1 MKIYPLILRVDYD
14 YSDKSIIF
22 TNDYWGCMEEILVFN
37 MKTLKI
43 FQLC

>member
-14 YSDKSIIF
+14 YSDKNIIF
-22 TNDYWGCMEEILVFN
+22 ANASWGCMEEILVFYMN
-37 MKTLKI
+37 TLKI